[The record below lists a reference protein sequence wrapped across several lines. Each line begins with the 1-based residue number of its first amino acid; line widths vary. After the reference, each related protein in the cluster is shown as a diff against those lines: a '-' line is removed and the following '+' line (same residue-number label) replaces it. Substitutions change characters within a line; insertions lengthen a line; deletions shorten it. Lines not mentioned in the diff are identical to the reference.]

1 MCEAML
7 YALPAMQPYHAPMPA
22 TTTSP
27 LTRDRAMD
35 LYFMEHRAKLIDLA
49 AFLDRLDRSAP
60 ATASPSP
67 TPDFRL
73 EAFKRALAVVS
84 DGRPDRAR
92 RILELFSDPTNEP
105 IAKAP
110 MKGALGAY
118 QKS

>member
-1 MCEAML
+1 MWGRMYDGL
-7 YALPAMQPYHAPMPA
+7 MPA
-22 TTTSP
+22 TITTP

-49 AFLDRLDRSAP
+49 AFLDRLDRSPPSPTA
-60 ATASPSP
+60 ASPSSA
-67 TPDFRL
+67 PDFRL
-73 EAFKRALAVVS
+73 EAFKQALGILS
-84 DGRPDRAR
+84 DGRSDRAR
-92 RILELFSDPTNEP
+92 RVLELFSDPTNEP